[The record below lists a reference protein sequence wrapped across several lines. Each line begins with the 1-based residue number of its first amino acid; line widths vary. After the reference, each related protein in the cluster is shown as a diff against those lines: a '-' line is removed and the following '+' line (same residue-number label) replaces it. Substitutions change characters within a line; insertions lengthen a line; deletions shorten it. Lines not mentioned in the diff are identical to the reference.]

1 MPDDAVLDTLKFG
14 IGQPVLRTE
23 DPKLLTGRGTYADDY
38 SAEGQAYCAF
48 LRSPIAHGN
57 IAGIDISAAATADA
71 APAPLARQGTMKL
84 RKAQKEAKGS
94 EAMGEWLVDWEDVM
108 REDKAQLKVRCG
120 EWAARRGLNADMH
133 TGFLDCST
141 GRDIVD
147 CYELWVR
154 LSHLIHRGAGIVQ
167 ASETRCASE
176 VGDRLFLGGAL
187 VANAGGCAARGAP
200 AR

>member
-1 MPDDAVLDTLKFG
+1 
-14 IGQPVLRTE
+14 
-23 DPKLLTGRGTYADDY
+23 
-38 SAEGQAYCAF
+38 
-48 LRSPIAHGN
+48 
-57 IAGIDISAAATADA
+57 
-71 APAPLARQGTMKL
+71 MKL

-108 REDKAQLKVRCG
+108 RDDKAQLKVRCG

-154 LSHLIHRGAGIVQ
+154 LSHLIHRGAGIAA
-167 ASETRCASE
+167 ASETRCASL
-176 VGDRLFLGGAL
+176 VGERLFLGGAL
-187 VANAGGCAARGAP
+187 VANAGHTLRALGVTHVLNTAEGQQSGTVDTNEKFYK
-200 AR
+200 